1 MERNMG
7 EQVNKAFEVYRKAS
21 IEKDLA
27 KKELEKTTEF
37 YVRYTQEL
45 KQQIEEQREI
55 ITKLEA
61 QLLSS
66 AAHQPAAGEIKCEA
80 RRQGPCPRKREEPA
94 AVEATVLAGPGAAAA
109 SVAVVGSCVHHQQ
122 FSMPIQCT
130 DDMAE
135 LAERPCALAE
145 RPCQLALRSLG
156 VSGVSVSGATARAA
170 GIRATGDVPQN
181 STALASRGASPED
194 RDLVDSLTRLSVKF
208 PPALD
213 CEYDF
218 LNSAPER
225 QPAPGKPRPSRIGL
239 PLPLPAV
246 TEELAATVDHR
257 AAPAFGFPPRSPASH
272 CAPPASSPSPSS
284 PSSCSSSSLPENVC
298 GPHQPL
304 WSPVLR
310 ELEQGAI
317 GGGAS
322 GGGGDSSPDKCAFCH
337 AIVPQDRMN
346 SHLYLHFSH
355 KSEAGSN

>member
-37 YVRYTQEL
+37 YMRYTQEL
-45 KQQIEEQREI
+45 QQKIEEQRHL

-61 QLLSS
+61 QLSSS
-66 AAHQPAAGEIKCEA
+66 AAHQP
-80 RRQGPCPRKREEPA
+80 
-94 AVEATVLAGPGAAAA
+94 V
-109 SVAVVGSCVHHQQ
+109 
-122 FSMPIQCT
+122 
-130 DDMAE
+130 
-135 LAERPCALAE
+135 AERPRPSAE
-145 RPCQLALRSLG
+145 WPCQSALRSLA
-156 VSGVSVSGATARAA
+156 VAGVSVFGAAARAA
-170 GIRATGDVPQN
+170 GDVPQS

-218 LNSAPER
+218 LNSARER
-225 QPAPGKPRPSRIGL
+225 QPAPGKPRPPRSGL
-239 PLPLPAV
+239 PLPFPLAAV
-246 TEELAATVDHR
+246 TEELATAADHR
-257 AAPAFGFPPRSPASH
+257 ATPAFGFPTRSPASH

-284 PSSCSSSSLPENVC
+284 SSSSSLLESVC
-298 GPHQPL
+298 GPQQPL

-310 ELEQGAI
+310 ELERGAVGVGA
-317 GGGAS
+317 GGGDS
-322 GGGGDSSPDKCAFCH
+322 GDSSPDKCAFCH
-337 AIVPQDRMN
+337 ALVPQDRMN

-355 KSEAGSN
+355 KSEASSN